1 LITAS
6 PTATPTGAA
15 ASSRSA
21 HKVRML
27 GGAVVAL
34 GVLF

>member
-6 PTATPTGAA
+6 PSATPTGAA
-15 ASSRSA
+15 ARSA
-21 HKVRML
+21 LKVRML